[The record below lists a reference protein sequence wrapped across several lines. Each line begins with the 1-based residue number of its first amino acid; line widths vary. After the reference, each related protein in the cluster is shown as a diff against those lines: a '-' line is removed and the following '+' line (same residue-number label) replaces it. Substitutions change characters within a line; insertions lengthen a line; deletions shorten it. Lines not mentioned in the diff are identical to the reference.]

1 MRLNVEKKLIE
12 RLKLL
17 SKEALNTKV
26 SIISDEKNNL
36 QYIGSSQDVAFN
48 FGAGLFDNNAEEISK
63 HMKTIS
69 LSEIIT
75 GNDEVTINV
84 LETN

>member
-36 QYIGSSQDVAFN
+36 QYIGSSQDVAFK